1 MGLTKHDEVVKR
13 IVENMVGEEKGLM
26 AVFLYGSVARGTNRV
41 DSDIDLLAVVEA
53 GEHRIKRFIFENI
66 GVDLSIEDF
75 RKIAWDVLRKKEDAI
90 KSLGEGQ
97 LVYCRDPI
105 IREIKQHAEEQ
116 FLAGPAPA
124 DPDVRAKKRV
134 FYTNISSELETRCHD
149 DITGLFL
156 CEWAFYCIVVDYYLL
171 NSRWMPKRDIII
183 DDLRER
189 DSGFYAR
196 CRSFLLSDDPR
207 ARRTA
212 IISMIEYL
220 LRPIGGY
227 IRDRWEIIYPDKEAL
242 VVEAEEVT

>member
-1 MGLTKHDEVVKR
+1 MGLTKHGEVVKK
-13 IVENMVGEEKGLM
+13 IVENMVSEEKGLM
-26 AVFLYGSVARGTNRV
+26 AVFLYGSVARGTNRE

-53 GEHRIKRFIFENI
+53 GEHRIKRFILENI
-66 GVDLSIEDF
+66 GVDLSVQNF
-75 RKIAWDVLRKKEDAI
+75 HRVAWDVLRNKEDAI
-90 KSLGEGQ
+90 KSLGEGR

-105 IREIKQHAEEQ
+105 IREIKQHAEER

-124 DPDVRAKKRV
+124 DPDLRTKKRV
-134 FYTNISSELETRCHD
+134 FYTNISSELQTRCRD
-149 DITGLFL
+149 DAAGLFL
-156 CEWAFYCIVVDYYLL
+156 CEWAFYYIIVDYYLL
-171 NSRWMPKRDIII
+171 NSRWTPKRDIII

-196 CRSFLLSDDPR
+196 CRSFLLSGDPR

-227 IRDRWEIIYPDKEAL
+227 IRDNWEIIYPDKEVL